1 MHLRPKATVGAQ
13 VHLFI
18 LVGAFVLLKGAAYWV
33 DRWGIDFSQRGA
45 VTTGASYTDVNAVLP
60 AKTVLAVIAVLCA
73 LSLVYF
79 LAAAPM
85 WCMAETRDGTGCRN
99 NSHGILGGCRQ
110 VRQHKFQRLRDFF
123 LPARW
128 RKTFSSLVA
137 SPATTLGTAGS
148 IASIVPVIAVLV
160 AHR

>member
-1 MHLRPKATVGAQ
+1 M
-13 VHLFI
+13 
-18 LVGAFVLLKGAAYWV
+18 
-33 DRWGIDFSQRGA
+33 
-45 VTTGASYTDVNAVLP
+45 
-60 AKTVLAVIAVLCA
+60 IAVLCA

-128 RKTFSSLVA
+128 RKTLSSLVA
-137 SPATTLGTAGS
+137 SPATTLGTIGA
-148 IASIVPVIAVLV
+148 IASIVPVAAVLV
-160 AHR
+160 ANFSNTYFLLCSPLLR